1 VLGTFKNKKAMEN
14 TSTIRLEL
22 GINAQKFIQQVQ
34 LNNEAIE
41 TQIAK
46 GIELALND
54 ITEESNFVEV
64 IRQST
69 KDELTNIVNR
79 VVMSWEVKN
88 KITKL
93 VEQKIGEKV
102 EAYADKIADKITSS
116 LK

>member
-1 VLGTFKNKKAMEN
+1 MEN

-41 TQIAK
+41 AQIAK

-54 ITEESNFVEV
+54 ITDEGNFVEV

-69 KDELTNIVNR
+69 KDELTNIVNKA
-79 VVMSWEVKN
+79 VMSWEVKN

>member
-1 VLGTFKNKKAMEN
+1 MEN